1 MLMYSN
7 NDLILV
13 GYTDSEFM
21 SGKDFKKSTFSYLFM
36 LGNRAMS

>member
-13 GYTDSEFM
+13 GYTDSKFM